1 MGKILAGKINP
12 ENFKGFYFLGRWAG
26 YTGRVLLHPS
36 HPRGRLHREG
46 CFCTLPTATYA
57 IGIKKPGQACA
68 CPGLWWCWFY
78 LAMAAISASLAA
90 LCLATVPVVA
100 KALSAATFAAA
111 IALVSLAFSAPLAP
125 ARSW

>member
-36 HPRGRLHREG
+36 HSRGGHPAGRVLLH
-46 CFCTLPTATYA
+46 PSYQTYA
-57 IGIKKPGQACA
+57 TGIKKPGQACA